1 MIELNIKKDY
11 IEKTKEYLKN
21 LRVKLTK
28 KDMLKDEI
36 EILKERQSLNDGI
49 EYGCSIQNSSYKSIA
64 DLIESY
70 DTQITHREAQIDK
83 IDFSMRMYEIYS
95 RELTDTE
102 KNIINLRYLKNK
114 RKNRS
119 FEYIAEKLKYSK
131 SQVAR
136 IHDEAIEKLAF
147 YIYGEEATYV

>member
-1 MIELNIKKDY
+1 
-11 IEKTKEYLKN
+11 
-21 LRVKLTK
+21 
-28 KDMLKDEI
+28 
-36 EILKERQSLNDGI
+36 
-49 EYGCSIQNSSYKSIA
+49 
-64 DLIESY
+64 
-70 DTQITHREAQIDK
+70 
-83 IDFSMRMYEIYS
+83 MRMYEIYS